1 MAAGGRRTFA
11 DDDDDEEEKEFGD
24 DAKEKDDD
32 GDLDDA
38 DFVPEEFAM
47 EEERLRSNRPAAG
60 ANGNVR
66 AETGQEGVALSDSR
80 FKKLDVLLER
90 TSLYS
95 QFLSEQ
101 MNAIVEEVDADAARG
116 AAETG
121 SGGAASKRKG
131 SATDSVKKGAKRA
144 RGSSPGGAVHDE
156 NPGVS
161 SPTRELLP
169 LLTGGEMR
177 EYQLKGVKWLIS
189 LYQNGLNGILADQ
202 MGLGKTVQC
211 IGFLSHLFHKQ
222 VNGPH
227 IVLAPLSTLSNW
239 EAEFRRWAPSIP
251 CLLYHGDKARR
262 SQLQKSHLK
271 AGGRGAEAGK
281 GFPVV
286 ITSYEILIADIKVFQ
301 KYDFK
306 YIIVDEG
313 HRLKNF
319 DCKLI
324 RELRKIKSANKLL
337 LTGTPLQNSL
347 AELWSLMNFVMPEV
361 FSNLGEFEAW
371 FDFSG
376 IVGNQADGEKT
387 TEEAEEQKRLVEE
400 QRRNQVVSKLHG
412 ILQPF
417 VLRRVKADVEDSLPK
432 KKEIVLYAQMTS
444 RQQKLNDIL
453 SRWHLRDG
461 GDRKSEKLEAELKE
475 ELGGYFQGKLRLNNM
490 LMQLRK
496 IANHPDLI
504 TGAHDGSPFLPSPEE
519 NRLMSGKMCL
529 LDRMMERLRRGGHK
543 VLIFSQMT
551 SMIDL
556 LESHLDQQGITTYRL
571 DGGVQYE
578 DRKQRITEFNEKRDE
593 FSVFLLSTRAGGLG
607 INLTAADTAIIYD
620 SDWNPHQDLQAMDR
634 CHRIGQTRP
643 VHVYRMACAHSV
655 EGRLLQRANE
665 KIVLDRVVM
674 KRGTFREGLQDQ
686 RRNASLSQEELKT
699 LLEQDLKRDGL
710 SQSRNI
716 SDADLDRVM
725 DRSDLVGDGNG
736 QGVERMGPGFE
747 IPEMRDSANLLSG
760 VDGKAAA
767 QQQQQMKARD
777 PLQEVEVQ

>member
-1 MAAGGRRTFA
+1 MRLLSGSAASMAAGGRRT
-11 DDDDDEEEKEFGD
+11 
-24 DAKEKDDD
+24 
-32 GDLDDA
+32 LDDA
-38 DFVPEEFAM
+38 DDDADDLEAEEDAEEDAGEEDGDYVPEELA
-47 EEERLRSNRPAAG
+47 EEEARLRSGRAAAG
-60 ANGNVR
+60 AGFADEQQAPVS
-66 AETGQEGVALSDSR
+66 LSESR

-90 TSLYS
+90 TGLYS

-101 MNAIVEEVDADAARG
+101 MNAIVEEVDADANARAAG
-116 AAETG
+116 AG
-121 SGGAASKRKG
+121 KRKG
-131 SATDSVKKGAKRA
+131 PESGPPPKGKKRA
-144 RGSSPGGAVHDE
+144 RGASPSAG
-156 NPGVS
+156 

-211 IGFLSHLFHKQ
+211 IGFLSHLFHKG
-222 VNGPH
+222 VSGPH

-239 EAEFRRWAPSIP
+239 EEEFARWAPSIP

-262 SQLQKSHLK
+262 SELQRTSLNPKRA
-271 AGGRGAEAGK
+271 AGDGL
-281 GFPVV
+281 PVV
-286 ITSYEILIADIKVFQ
+286 ITSYEILIADIKFFQ
-301 KYDFK
+301 GFDFK
-306 YIIVDEG
+306 YIVVDEG

-324 RELRKIKSANKLL
+324 RELRTLRSANKLL

-376 IVGNQADGEKT
+376 IVGNQAAERGGQT
-387 TEEAEEQKRLVEE
+387 AQEAEEQQRLVEQ

-417 VLRRVKADVEDSLPK
+417 VLRRVKADVEDSLPR
-432 KKEIVLYAQMTS
+432 KKEIVLYAQMTP
-444 RQQKLNDIL
+444 RQRKLNDIL
-453 SRWHLRDG
+453 SRWHLRAAAG
-461 GDRKSEKLEAELKE
+461 GAGGAARTAEELEAELRS
-475 ELGGYFQGKLRLNNM
+475 ELGGYFQGRLRLNNM

-504 TGAHDGSPFLPSPEE
+504 TGAHDGSPLLPAPEE
-519 NRLMSGKMCL
+519 NRRMSGKMRL
-529 LDRMMERLRRGGHK
+529 LDRMMGRLRRGGHK

-571 DGGVQYE
+571 DGGVPYE
-578 DRKQRITEFNEKRDE
+578 ERRERIAEFNARREE

-674 KRGTFREGLQDQ
+674 KQGAFREGLQDQ
-686 RRNASLSQEELKT
+686 RRNASLSQEELRS
-699 LLEQDLKRDGL
+699 LLEQDLRRDGV
-710 SQSRNI
+710 SQSRDI

-725 DRSDLVGDGNG
+725 DRSDLVGDGDG
-736 QGVERMGPGFE
+736 QGVERVGAGFE

-760 VDGKAAA
+760 VDGAKG
-767 QQQQQMKARD
+767 
-777 PLQEVEVQ
+777 